1 MYFEVTHFSS
11 DLGFR
16 LLLCFQGVNISE
28 GQKHGVSLARF
39 IYSEADIYLL
49 DEPLYAI
56 DVYVGKQPFEKVIGS
71 SDILKNKVVI
81 ASLTLFQAR
90 GRIICIELYLKFQY
104 FICSRKVVK
113 LHIKK
118 MGYYIA
124 LLQIK
129 FNEYFFSF
137 TYSDDSLYDCY
148 LKN

>member
-81 ASLTLFQAR
+81 ASLTLFQAK
-90 GRIICIELYLKFQY
+90 GENNLHRIVPKIPIFYLF
-104 FICSRKVVK
+104 
-113 LHIKK
+113 KK
-118 MGYYIA
+118 SS
-124 LLQIK
+124 QT
-129 FNEYFFSF
+129 SH
-137 TYSDDSLYDCY
+137 
-148 LKN
+148 